1 MQSGGALGE
10 RIRAALADE
19 PSTREVPMFGALA
32 FMLNEKMVVAL
43 DKGADL
49 IVRVDPQL
57 SRDLLTRPGARPPE
71 MGKGRA
77 MGLGW
82 LVVGADALTD
92 ETLSFWIGVALDY
105 NSRTTSR

>member
-1 MQSGGALGE
+1 
-10 RIRAALADE
+10 
-19 PSTREVPMFGALA
+19 MFGGLA
-32 FMLNEKMVVAL
+32 FMRNEKMVVAL
-43 DKGADL
+43 DKGGDL

-57 SRDLLTRPGARPPE
+57 SRDLLARPGARPAE

-92 ETLSFWIGVALDY
+92 ETLSFWIGVAFDY
-105 NSRTTSR
+105 NSRTTLR